1 MANRETKALD
11 AALWLVAGAVVGAGA
26 ALLLA
31 PRSGKETRRE
41 IARFAKKA
49 ERRAERIVEDFS
61 DSVAGMVDAVGKE
74 AGGILE
80 RGKDLTL
87 EAKKDVLKT
96 IDEAQ
101 GTLEKQRTRL
111 AKLVG

>member
-1 MANRETKALD
+1 MENRETKVLE
-11 AALWLVAGAVVGAGA
+11 AALWLVAGAVVGAGV

-49 ERRAERIVEDFS
+49 GRGAEGIVEDFS
-61 DSVAGMVDAVGKE
+61 DAVAGMVDAMGKE
-74 AGGILE
+74 AGGIVD
-80 RGKDLTL
+80 RGKDVAL
-87 EAKKDVLKT
+87 ETKKGLLKS
-96 IDEAQ
+96 IEEAQ
-101 GTLEKQRTRL
+101 GKLEKQRVRL

>member
-1 MANRETKALD
+1 MANKGMNVWE
-11 AALWLVAGAVVGAGA
+11 AALWLGAGAVVGAGV
-26 ALLLA
+26 ALLVA
-31 PRSGKETRRE
+31 PRSGKETRRG

-49 ERRAERIVEDFS
+49 GRGAEEIVAEFS
-61 DSVAGMVDAVGKE
+61 GTMAEMVDAVGKE
-74 AGGILE
+74 AGGILD
-80 RGKDLTL
+80 RGKGMALD
-87 EAKKDVLKT
+87 AKKELLKT

>member
-1 MANRETKALD
+1 MENRETKVLGT
-11 AALWLVAGAVVGAGA
+11 ALWLVAGAVVGAGV

-49 ERRAERIVEDFS
+49 GRGAEEIVEEFS
-61 DSVAGMVDAVGKE
+61 GAVAGMVDAVGKE
-74 AGGILE
+74 AGGILD
-80 RGKDLTL
+80 RGKGMAL
-87 EAKKDVLKT
+87 EAKKELLKT

-101 GTLEKQRTRL
+101 DTLEKQRTRL
-111 AKLVG
+111 TKLVG